1 MRKMLVAAGWGWAA
15 AIVWLS
21 LAPAPPIAEVDHG
34 DKAGHLA
41 AYGLLMF
48 WFAQLY
54 AREKARLAYASGFI
68 ALGVALELAQGA
80 LLANRYFDLLDI
92 VANVLGVAL
101 GWAAARI
108 TPRLLPDPG
117 DHSRV

>member
-15 AIVWLS
+15 AIIWLS
-21 LAPAPPIAEVDHG
+21 LVPAQAILDVDHG

-54 AREKARLAYASGFI
+54 IARASRMAHAAVFV
-68 ALGVALELAQGA
+68 AMGVGLEFLQGA
-80 LLANRYFDLLDI
+80 LGYRSYDIADMGANAI
-92 VANVLGVAL
+92 GVAL
-101 GWAAARI
+101 GWAAARMA
-108 TPRLLPDPG
+108 PQLLPGPQNQ
-117 DHSRV
+117 SRV

>member
-21 LAPAPPIAEVDHG
+21 LVPAQPMLDVDHG

-54 AREKARLAYASGFI
+54 ARARARIAYAAGFI

-80 LLANRYFDLLDI
+80 LGYRSFDLADILANM
-92 VANVLGVAL
+92 LGVAL
-101 GWAAARI
+101 GWALARMA
-108 TPRLLPDPG
+108 PQLLPGPG
-117 DHSRV
+117 NQSRV

>member
-21 LAPAPPIAEVDHG
+21 LAPVQPILEVDHG

-54 AREKARLAYASGFI
+54 IARASRMAHAAVFVAMGVGLEFLQGV
-68 ALGVALELAQGA
+68 LGYRTYDVADMA
-80 LLANRYFDLLDI
+80 ANAI
-92 VANVLGVAL
+92 GVAL
-101 GWAAARI
+101 GWAAARMA
-108 TPRLLPDPG
+108 PQLLPGPRDQ
-117 DHSRV
+117 SRV

>member
-21 LAPAPPIAEVDHG
+21 LVPAQPILEVDHG

-54 AREKARLAYASGFI
+54 PGTRARMAYLLGFI
-68 ALGVALELAQGA
+68 ALGVGLEFAQGA
-80 LLANRYFDLLDI
+80 LGYRRFDLLDI
-92 VANVLGVAL
+92 LANVLGVAL
-101 GWAAARI
+101 GWALARMA
-108 TPRLLPDPG
+108 PQLLPGPENQ
-117 DHSRV
+117 SRV

>member
-21 LAPAPPIAEVDHG
+21 LVPEQPMLDVEQG

-54 AREKARLAYASGFI
+54 PGKKAGIAYAAGFV
-68 ALGVALELAQGA
+68 ALGVGLEFLQGGTGY
-80 LLANRYFDLLDI
+80 RTFDLLDI
-92 VANVLGVAL
+92 LANALGVAL
-101 GWAAARI
+101 GWTLGA
-108 TPRLLPDPG
+108 LLPPLLPSSRAQ
-117 DHSRV
+117 SRV